1 MRKLERMHP
10 AVGFLYLLGVLGITA
25 FAGSPVVVQER
36 QRSHGARGRRFWRRF
51 PADSGG

>member
-10 AVGFLYLLGVLGITA
+10 AVGFLYLLGVMGITA
-25 FAGSPVVVQER
+25 FAGSPVVVLESLAGQ
-36 QRSHGARGRRFWRRF
+36 RFWRRF